1 MRLAEFQADPEVAAT
16 PNVHKGFTSQSI
28 TQTPTDIGW
37 LRKELLEA
45 RTLWRVPA
53 DRQWSGGYRQV

>member
-37 LRKELLEA
+37 LRKELREA

-53 DRQWSGGYRQV
+53 DRQ